1 MPKVLVLFSSRTD
14 NATAVAAAIAEGAES
29 VKFTEVEIRRV
40 EELESVESIARYDAL
55 VVGSPARHEAEIR
68 QLLDQAGGVVERGAL
83 ADKVGAAFASGSAQG
98 EDETNIMSML
108 IPMMRLGM
116 IIVPPGPGDAAAV
129 AAGDLAAARRQGA
142 RVAKVAE
149 WVRHAKSHEAHGH
162 RH

>member
-14 NATAVAAAIAEGAES
+14 NAAALAAAIAEGAES
-29 VKFTEVEIRRV
+29 VKFTEVEIRRI
-40 EELESVESIARYDAL
+40 EELESVESIAQYDAL
-55 VVGSPARHEAEIR
+55 VVGSPARYEAEMK
-68 QLLDQAGGVVERGAL
+68 QLLDQAGTVVERGAL
-83 ADKVGAAFASGSAQG
+83 ADKVGSAFASGSAQG
-98 EDETNIMSML
+98 EDETNMILML

-149 WVRHAKSHEAHGH
+149 WVRHAKSHEAHSH
-162 RH
+162 KH

>member
-14 NATAVAAAIAEGAES
+14 NATALAAAIAEGAES
-29 VKFTEVEIRRV
+29 VKFTEVEIRRI
-40 EELESVESIARYDAL
+40 EDLESVESIAQYDAL
-55 VVGSPARHEAEIR
+55 VVGSPARYEAEIT
-68 QLLDQAGGVVERGAL
+68 QLLDKAGGVVERGAL
-83 ADKVGAAFASGSAQG
+83 ADKVGSAFASGSAQG

-116 IIVPPGPGDAAAV
+116 IIVPPGHGDAAAV

-149 WVRHAKSHEAHGH
+149 WVRHAKSHEAHSH
-162 RH
+162 KH